1 MRIVDPNTN
10 RDILTGEE
18 VPPSA
23 VVTPTTATPPEI
35 VAAGVVPAP
44 VVAADE
50 VEAPLTVTAPV
61 SSETE
66 EMAPTPTEEA
76 IVTSPDN
83 TNVALIEEVKA
94 EEKIVPT
101 VVAAT
106 APVVVATP
114 PAPTPPVP
122 ATVTVLS
129 VAATPPAPVIE
140 KEVIAVPVTQENGEV
155 PSPSEPPSS
164 SASPTPVSTSVSPE
178 QGEGIKP
185 IVIID

>member
-10 RDILTGEE
+10 RDVLTGEE

-35 VAAGVVPAP
+35 VAAGVVPVP

-66 EMAPTPTEEA
+66 EMAPTPKEEA

-83 TNVALIEEVKA
+83 INVALIEEVKA

-114 PAPTPPVP
+114 PAPTLPVP
-122 ATVTVLS
+122 AAVTAP

-185 IVIID
+185 IVIIG